1 MNLKQV
7 NLENLKITGKVL
19 LTDPRPK
26 QAVGIETQRE
36 RFKTFEVEGDQ
47 QRAEKNQQKQQCARQ
62 KCFERRNR

>member
-7 NLENLKITGKVL
+7 NLENLQIPVKVL

-62 KCFERRNR
+62 KRIERRNR